1 MFACLAICREYK
13 TLNYL
18 LPIKLQLKKHDRI
31 SLIVGHFYIIKI
43 IILKN
48 RNNLW
53 RSDIFLD
60 QIEEEIKLTDLRG
73 RLFNTLF

>member
-1 MFACLAICREYK
+1 MFSYMQRIQNLELSITHQTAIE
-13 TLNYL
+13 
-18 LPIKLQLKKHDRI
+18 KHDRI

-60 QIEEEIKLTDLRG
+60 QIEEEIKLTDFKG
-73 RLFNTLF
+73 RLFNALF